1 MRPFVVPGLL
11 ARRAGRRNHPTK
23 AGDGQSGSKV
33 DTNSKNNT
41 GGKTVALKNVGLLHL
56 MALAGLHVPAKLG
69 ARVGF
74 FNRILADIG
83 DEQSIEQSLSTFSA
97 HLRRVTS
104 ILQTADART
113 LVLLDELGAGTDPA
127 EGGSLGC
134 AILEALLAAGS
145 RVIATTHLGD
155 IKSFA
160 ATTPQIVNGNVLF
173 DSISLRPLF
182 TLEIGVPGRSNA
194 FAIARRLGLRE
205 DVVKRAEAFLGDR
218 ELLLERAIGGLSAA
232 RDQAERDR
240 SALEKSRAE
249 AEILHARAK
258 QKVQEAV
265 EEKRAAL
272 EAAAREAADLVGSA
286 RSQLEAALA
295 DAKEK
300 RVAPREAQRRLDDV
314 HRKMAEK
321 AQSLERPGTP
331 FGPGEVK
338 PGLAVRVR
346 SLGRDGT
353 VVEVREKKGRVV
365 VSCSGMEAEVPLDDL
380 VRGEAPAPA
389 AAAPR
394 PQPRAPAEAPREIDL
409 RGLRVE
415 EAVRKLGREVDL
427 SLRAGLGEVRVIH
440 GFGTGALGHAAT
452 DFLRRHPQVSHF
464 RSGKAEEG
472 GGGVLVVTFR
482 D

>member
-1 MRPFVVPGLL
+1 M
-11 ARRAGRRNHPTK
+11 
-23 AGDGQSGSKV
+23 
-33 DTNSKNNT
+33 
-41 GGKTVALKNVGLLHL
+41 
-56 MALAGLHVPAKLG
+56 
-69 ARVGF
+69 
-74 FNRILADIG
+74 
-83 DEQSIEQSLSTFSA
+83 
-97 HLRRVTS
+97 
-104 ILQTADART
+104 
-113 LVLLDELGAGTDPA
+113 
-127 EGGSLGC
+127 
-134 AILEALLAAGS
+134 
-145 RVIATTHLGD
+145 
-155 IKSFA
+155 
-160 ATTPQIVNGNVLF
+160 
-173 DSISLRPLF
+173 
-182 TLEIGVPGRSNA
+182 
-194 FAIARRLGLRE
+194 
-205 DVVKRAEAFLGDR
+205 KRAEAFLGDR

-240 SALEKSRAE
+240 AALEKARAE
-249 AEILHARAK
+249 AEVLHVRAK

-272 EAAAREAADLVGSA
+272 EAGAREAADLVSSA

-300 RVAPREAQRRLDDV
+300 RVPPREAQRRLDDV

-331 FGPGEVK
+331 FAPGEVK

-346 SLGRDGT
+346 SLGREGT
-353 VVEVREKKGRVV
+353 VVEVREKKRRAV

-389 AAAPR
+389 AAPR
-394 PQPRAPAEAPREIDL
+394 PAPRAPAEAPREIDL

-464 RSGKAEEG
+464 RSGKPEEG